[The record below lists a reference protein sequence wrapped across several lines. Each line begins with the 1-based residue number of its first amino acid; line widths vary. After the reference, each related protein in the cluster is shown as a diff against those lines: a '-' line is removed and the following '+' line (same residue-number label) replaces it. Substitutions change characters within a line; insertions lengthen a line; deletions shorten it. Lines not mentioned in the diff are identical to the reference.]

1 MSVKHHSIVC
11 WVLLL
16 IILVYAGVA
25 GYFWYARAE
34 EERIKKE
41 KAANVAAADKRIVI
55 YEYEVKRLSAEQE
68 AIDAEIKA
76 VEAQIKTASDRFEAS
91 SAKHKEADDV
101 LAYLYRKMDESHMAV
116 AQYNS
121 ALLQQNRSRNL
132 QVIQP
137 SGASQFRDL
146 LAEEEKNLQALQ
158 TELEKANC
166 HYNCMGRESSEKKSK
181 PSDKGVWVS
190 SRSGGNSYWKCKQHG
205 HTFTQNIG
213 YLDHKSEVSK
223 ILANQEQC
231 QKKIEALKS
240 ASEKES
246 QNKTEATQPGEP
258 LKMAKFDSDGWN
270 QRIEERRAILKK
282 AQEII
287 SDDRKTLN
295 KLNAEKLELDS
306 MARNIKRQIVELKSN
321 IRNQRI
327 LIIENQK

>member
-1 MSVKHHSIVC
+1 MSVKHNSIFC
-11 WVLLL
+11 WVILL
-16 IILVYAGVA
+16 IILVYTGVA

-34 EERIKKE
+34 EERIRKE

-68 AIDAEIKA
+68 AVEAEIKA
-76 VEAQIKTASDRFEAS
+76 IEPKIKTASDRFEVS
-91 SAKHKEADDV
+91 SAKQKEADDV

-137 SGASQFRDL
+137 SGVSQFRDL
-146 LAEEEKNLQALQ
+146 LAEEEKNLQTLQ

-166 HYNCMGRESSEKKSK
+166 HYDCMGRESSEKKSK

-190 SRSGGNSYWKCKQHG
+190 SRSGNSYWKCKQHG
-205 HTFTQNIG
+205 HTFTQGIG

-223 ILANQEQC
+223 ILANLEQC
-231 QKKIEALKS
+231 QKQIETLKC

-246 QNKTEATQPGEP
+246 QNKTEANQPDEP

-270 QRIEERRAILKK
+270 KRIEERRVILKRI
-282 AQEII
+282 QEII

-295 KLNAEKLELDS
+295 KLNVEKLELDS